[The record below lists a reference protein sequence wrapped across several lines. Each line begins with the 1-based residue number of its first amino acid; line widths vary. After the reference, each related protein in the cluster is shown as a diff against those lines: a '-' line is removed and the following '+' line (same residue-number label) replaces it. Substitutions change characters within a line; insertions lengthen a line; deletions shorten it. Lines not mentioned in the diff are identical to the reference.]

1 MKVLKILGIVL
12 LVLVVLLVGGVFYL
26 TRFVNTPEF
35 KQQVL
40 DAASKA
46 AGTDVKIGEMKVSLF
61 SGIDLQDVAVAN
73 PEGFTGSL
81 VTAKLFTLHYRLLP
95 LLQKRVEVETLAL
108 DSPVITLAKNDK
120 GDWNYEKLGG
130 PSEPKTATT
139 KTAAAKSASS
149 SGGGLDIAVS
159 HIELKHAS
167 VVMLNDSGKELL
179 RITDANFTSSVN
191 MSGDQLTGS
200 GHASIDQAVA
210 ANSLFIRKVATPV
223 AITTDA
229 VKLAPLT
236 GVVADGEITGDA
248 GLTLTGG
255 STYSVNLQVKNADV
269 VKLIQE
275 AGVAKRV
282 FSSGKLQLSTALTG
296 TGGLA
301 TMAGNGKAEITD
313 GQLVGIPVLN
323 LLATL
328 LQISALQN
336 LRFDECRL
344 EYTIANNVMETP
356 VISLKSPQVQIAGKG
371 SVALEDYSLNHTF
384 TLALA
389 KGTLDS
395 APKEVRNIFTQRDDG
410 SFAIE
415 FKVWGPYDAPKTDI
429 EKRLL
434 KGAADQLLEKGL
446 QKLFK

>member
-12 LVLVVLLVGGVFYL
+12 IVLVVLLVGGVFYL
-26 TRFVNTPEF
+26 TRFVNTPAF

-46 AGTDVKIGEMKVSLF
+46 AGTNVKVGEMKVSLF

-73 PEGFTGSL
+73 PEGFTGNL
-81 VTAKLFTLHYRLLP
+81 VTAKSFALHYRLLP

-108 DSPVITLAKNDK
+108 DSPVITLAKNNK

-130 PSEPKTATT
+130 PTEPKSATA
-139 KTAAAKSASS
+139 KPAAAKPAS
-149 SGGGLDIAVS
+149 SGGSGLDIAVS

-167 VVMLNDSGKELL
+167 IVMLDDSGKELL

-191 MSGDQLTGS
+191 LSGNQMTGS
-200 GHASIDQAVA
+200 GHASIDQAAA
-210 ANSLFIRKVATPV
+210 ANALFIHKVATSV

-229 VKLAPLT
+229 VRLTPLT
-236 GVVADGEITGDA
+236 GKVADGDITGDA

-255 STYSVNLQVKNADV
+255 SKYSVNLQVKNADI

-282 FSSGKLQLSTALTG
+282 FNSGKLQLSTALTG

-301 TMAGNGKAEITD
+301 TMAGNGKAEITG
-313 GQLVGIPVLN
+313 GQLVNIPVLN

-336 LRFDECRL
+336 LKFDECRL

-356 VISLKSPQVQIAGKG
+356 VISLKSPQVQITGKG
-371 SVALEDYSLNHTF
+371 SVALEDYSLNHTL
-384 TLALA
+384 TLTLA

-395 APKEVRNIFTQRDDG
+395 VPKEVRSIFTQRDDG
-410 SFAIE
+410 SLALE
-415 FKVWGPYDAPKTDI
+415 FKVWGPYDAPKTDL
-429 EKRLL
+429 EKRVLT
-434 KGAADQLLEKGL
+434 GAADQLLQKGL
-446 QKLFK
+446 QKLLK

>member
-12 LVLVVLLVGGVFYL
+12 IVLLVLLVGGVFYL

-40 DAASKA
+40 DAANKA
-46 AGTDVKIGEMKVSLF
+46 AGTDVKVGEMKVSLF
-61 SGIDLQDVAVAN
+61 SGIDLQNVAVAN

-81 VTAKLFTLHYRLLP
+81 VTVKSFALHYRLLP
-95 LLQKRVEVETLAL
+95 LLQKRVEVETLAF
-108 DSPVITLAKNDK
+108 DSPVITLAKNNK

-130 PSEPKTATT
+130 PSEQISATA
-139 KTAAAKSASS
+139 KSAAAKPTS
-149 SGGGLDIAVS
+149 SGSGGLDIAVS
-159 HIELKHAS
+159 RIELKHAS

-191 MSGDQLTGS
+191 LSGSQLTGS
-200 GHASIDQAVA
+200 GRASIEQAVA
-210 ANSLFIRKVATPV
+210 ANSLFIHKVSTPV

-236 GVVADGEITGDA
+236 GKVADGDITGDA

-255 STYSVNLQVKNADV
+255 SKYSVNLQVKNADV

-301 TMAGNGKAEITD
+301 TMAGSGKAEITG
-313 GQLVGIPVLN
+313 GQLVDIPVLN

-336 LRFDECRL
+336 LKFDECRL

-356 VISLKSPQVQIAGKG
+356 VISLKSPQVQITGKG
-371 SVALEDYSLNHTF
+371 SVALEDYSLNHTL
-384 TLALA
+384 TLTLA

-395 APKEVRNIFTQRDDG
+395 TPKEVRSIFTQQDDG
-410 SFAIE
+410 SFTLE
-415 FKVWGPYDAPKTDI
+415 FKVWGPYDAPKTDL
-429 EKRLL
+429 EKRVL
-434 KGAADQLLEKGL
+434 KGAADQLLQKGL
-446 QKLFK
+446 QKLLK